1 MMLSKSERRL
11 VAITGWVVG
20 AVLFWMVYLEPTL
33 TGITEARNGIV
44 KVRQNIG
51 VERRRLVEDR
61 KSEKLWKTLSPK
73 LWIGRQQFQE
83 RLFSDIRSTLKVEMP
98 LKEPSIRV
106 SKDKSYQ
113 TMKYSLVFRRVELGA
128 ACELMALLD
137 AESVL
142 VGISN
147 LSLKTGNGRVF
158 NLTMDVETAV
168 LPGGRR
174 RGSVSPSDTEVSKS
188 NLELVTRIREK
199 NFFSL
204 YQQPSAVIPSKT
216 EESPEKT
223 VERPVRE
230 RFVLVGIFFD
240 YEDEVLKALLE
251 ESSGASRVVTEGDQF
266 GEARVQTVRWEGIV
280 LQKGEDTLEIGLEE
294 SFDGRV
300 IGTERVSPGQEKE
313 NTGKGSAKKSAPLP
327 KLSADRKAEILR
339 RMKEK
344 RRKSRDK

>member
-11 VAITGWVVG
+11 ASITGWVVG
-20 AVLFWMVYLEPTL
+20 VVLFWGIYLDPTL
-33 TGITEARNGIV
+33 TGIAEARNSIV
-44 KVRQNIG
+44 KVSQNIG

-61 KSEKLWKTLSPK
+61 KSEKLWKSLSPK
-73 LWIGRQQFQE
+73 LWIGRQQFEE
-83 RLFSDIRSTLKVEMP
+83 RLLSDIRSTLNVEP
-98 LKEPSIRV
+98 RFDDPSIRV

-113 TMKYSLVFRRVELGA
+113 TMKYSLSFRRVELGS

-158 NLTMDVETAV
+158 NLTMDIETAV

-174 RGSVSPSDTEVSKS
+174 RGGVSPSDIEVSKS
-188 NLELVTRIREK
+188 SIELVNRIKEK

-204 YQQPSAVIPSKT
+204 YQQSSSVIPSKT
-216 EESPEKT
+216 EETPQKT

-230 RFVLVGIFFD
+230 RFILVGIFYD

-266 GEARVQTVRWEGIV
+266 GEARIQSVRWEGIV
-280 LQKGEDTLEIGLEE
+280 LQKGDESLEIGLEE

-313 NTGKGSAKKSAPLP
+313 SLDKGSSKKSDPLP